1 MSADKE
7 DQVVT
12 VASRTTPLIIEVAL
26 NGRCTKDRNPAVP
39 ITAEEIAQDAIR
51 CFQAGAAIVHQHD
64 AALMGGGGADAMARQ
79 AAQAYRAIYAEVP
92 DALCYPTIAGT
103 SGQIE
108 QRWGHNLALAD
119 QGLLRMSFV
128 DPGSTNYVDLDTDG
142 LPRDADG
149 RYSYS
154 NADIRWILQQCLD
167 RHLAANIM
175 ILDAGFLRMVVEIAR
190 AGRLPAGSFIK
201 LAFGGEGAPAKLG
214 LPPTLPSLKCY
225 VAMLD
230 GIDTP
235 WAATVYGGDCVGSGL
250 AEYAIRH
257 GGHVRIGLED
267 YLGTRT
273 PSNLDLLAEVTDLA
287 EKLGRPVATPAQ
299 AAQLLGLGPR

>member
-1 MSADKE
+1 MVDSH
-7 DQVVT
+7 T
-12 VASRTTPLIIEVAL
+12 RPLVIEVAL
-26 NGRCTKDRNPAVP
+26 NGQCTKDQNPAVP
-39 ITAEEIAQDAIR
+39 ITSEEIAEDAIR
-51 CFQAGAAIVHQHD
+51 CLQAGAAIVHQHD
-64 AALMGGGGADAMARQ
+64 AALMAGGDGDAMAEQ
-79 AAQAYRAIYAEVP
+79 AARAYRAIYAEVP

-103 SGQIE
+103 VGSIE
-108 QRWGHNLALAD
+108 QRWGHNLTLANR
-119 QGLLRMSFV
+119 GLLRMSFV
-128 DPGSTNYVDLDTDG
+128 DPGSTNYVGLDTDG

-154 NADIRWILQQCLD
+154 NADIRWILQHCLD

-190 AGRLPAGSFIK
+190 AGRLPEGSFIK
-201 LAFGGEGAPAKLG
+201 LAFGGDGAPKKLG
-214 LPPTLPSLKCY
+214 LPPTLPSLECY

-235 WAATVYGGDCVGSGL
+235 WAATVYGGDCVETGL

-267 YLGTRT
+267 YLGPRT

-287 EKLGRPVATPAQ
+287 AKLGRPVATPSQ
-299 AAQLLGLGPR
+299 AAQLLGVRPR